1 MTEPPHF
8 SEEEIEPERFCLVQA
23 DQWDS
28 EWDLEH
34 SYYGNQSSGIDWK
47 WVTQITRWIFISHQ
61 KKTTS
66 NTVSSSIW
74 GGNTYLGADV
84 SAELL
89 VDLINGD

>member
-34 SYYGNQSSGIDWK
+34 SYYGSQSSGIDWK

-61 KKTTS
+61 KK
-66 NTVSSSIW
+66 NDQQHGFQQHLGW
-74 GGNTYLGADV
+74 KYLLGR
-84 SAELL
+84 
-89 VDLINGD
+89 